1 MTLRDSVVF
10 LEAKIAYIALM
21 PLSREGRS
29 VAATLLK
36 WWDRNRRD
44 LPWRAGA
51 EEKPDP
57 YAVWLS
63 EVMLQQ
69 TSTSAIKSYYAAFLM
84 RWPNVC
90 DLAQAPL
97 EDVMKAWAGLG
108 YYSRARNLHAC
119 ARIVARREGAR
130 FPDTEDELRS
140 LPGVGAYTAA
150 AIAAIA
156 FDRRAIVVDGN
167 VERVA
172 SRLFA
177 IEARPP
183 ALKRL
188 VREAVDE
195 LTPKRRSGDFAQAMM
210 DIGATICTP
219 RNPACASCPI
229 SAMCRARAQGLPE
242 SFPLKAHRRGKP
254 LRHGAVF
261 YLRRDDGRVL
271 VRTRPP
277 TGLLGAMTEFPGS
290 EWTEAAPKSLAAA
303 PMEADW
309 RLLRGRVRHVF
320 THFALDLSIY
330 RARAAIGVSAPP
342 GCRWTPEETLAHEA
356 LPTLMRKVA
365 EQAQNGL
372 LQSSSEDSAT
382 APRPS

>member
-271 VRTRPP
+271 VRTRP
-277 TGLLGAMTEFPGS
+277 
-290 EWTEAAPKSLAAA
+290 LAAA